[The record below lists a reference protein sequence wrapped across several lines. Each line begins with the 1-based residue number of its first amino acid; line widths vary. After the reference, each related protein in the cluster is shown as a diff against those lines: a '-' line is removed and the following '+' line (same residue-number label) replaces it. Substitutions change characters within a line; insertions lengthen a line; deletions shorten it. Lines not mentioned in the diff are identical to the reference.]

1 MCVCPL
7 TTEINRHWVPPTNT
21 NFSLTETTC
30 LKLLTKRGHGHWAIT
45 RRGQKGH
52 GPLKWNLFLIKHFRF
67 HLILS
72 YVTNIFLLIAVPP
85 SKIEISGVNPGSRMT
100 IRENEMVELR
110 CVVHNAKPKA
120 TIVWFRKNTE
130 YLTGKS
136 KRFLSY
142 WYFKTVAKDLSSI
155 QDLD

>member
-21 NFSLTETTC
+21 NVETTY
-30 LKLLTKRGHGHWAIT
+30 LKLLTKRGHGQLQGEAKRVMAHWNEICF
-45 RRGQKGH
+45 
-52 GPLKWNLFLIKHFRF
+52 WSNIFVF
-67 HLILS
+67 HLIFS
-72 YVTNIFLLIAVPP
+72 YATNIFLLIAVPP

-136 KRFLSY
+136 KRFLSH
-142 WYFKTVAKDLSSI
+142 WYFKTLDKDLSSI

>member
-1 MCVCPL
+1 MCVSALWLLKSIDIESPNKYKC
-7 TTEINRHWVPPTNT
+7 
-21 NFSLTETTC
+21 FSYWNYLFKAFNKTGS
-30 LKLLTKRGHGHWAIT
+30 RAIT

-52 GPLKWNLFLIKHFRF
+52 GPLKWNLFHIKHFCF
-67 HLILS
+67 HLIFS

-142 WYFKTVAKDLSSI
+142 WYLK
-155 QDLD
+155 Q